1 MEVDDDDEGMDFI
14 RNVAPRHPSRIL
26 ERSDGSDDDDG
37 EVEIPCSSRR
47 SSFIGDDCPPLVEV
61 EDSNDEMNLIELICL
76 WILTLARQ
84 LQLLW
89 YVQSIHYKF
98 IYSLKC

>member
-1 MEVDDDDEGMDFI
+1 MEVDDDDKGMDFI

-61 EDSNDEMNLIELICL
+61 EDDNDEESEEAEESAEAELG
-76 WILTLARQ
+76 Q
-84 LQLLW
+84 L
-89 YVQSIHYKF
+89 HH
-98 IYSLKC
+98 